1 MHIYIFIYA
10 YVYTHICDSMDS
22 VDTEELKQQL
32 LHVEQRS
39 SLADK
44 YISDMQRAIQDAL
57 L

>member
-1 MHIYIFIYA
+1 
-10 YVYTHICDSMDS
+10 MDS

-57 L
+57 Q